1 MDATKTG
8 ALIRKLRLERQM
20 TQLALA
26 DKLHVS
32 DKAVSK
38 WERGLGCPDISLL
51 TALSETLGINLPE
64 LLSGTLESNDPVGG
78 NMKKLRFYVCPQ
90 CGNLITATA
99 EAVVSCCGKTLQ
111 PLEMRKAEPEE
122 RLTVEIIE
130 NEYFVTTEHEMTKE
144 HALTFVALLTGD
156 SLVLRKL
163 YPEWNVQA
171 RLPQLA
177 HGLLVWHCNRH
188 GLMYQPV

>member
-90 CGNLITATA
+90 CGNLITAAA

>member
-1 MDATKTG
+1 
-8 ALIRKLRLERQM
+8 M

-90 CGNLITATA
+90 CGNLITAAA